1 MGPRA
6 LRLWAMALYREQGIV
21 LRTYKLGETDRIV
34 HVLSQG
40 RGKIRAVAKGVRRPG
55 SRFGGRLEPF
65 GHVDLQLY
73 EGRNLDVVNQVE
85 LITSFAEV
93 RDDYAR
99 SACGSAMVEGV
110 DRVAQE
116 SERNTR
122 LCLLLLDGLRALA
135 RHPAHPA
142 VVLDAFLLRLASVAG
157 YHPQLERCVG
167 CAAPGP
173 HAVFGIAAGGALC
186 RRCAPRDA
194 HPLEDRVAALLARF
208 TGTRWDD
215 LEDETDARTRRTAGA
230 LVESYLTYHLGK
242 PLKAWELV
250 PR

>member
-1 MGPRA
+1 
-6 LRLWAMALYREQGIV
+6 MALYREQGIV

-73 EGRNLDVVNQVE
+73 EGRNLDIVSQAE
-85 LITSFAEV
+85 LITPFAEV
-93 RDDYAR
+93 RADYAL
-99 SACGSAMVEGV
+99 SACGSVMVEGA

-116 SERNTR
+116 AERNTR
-122 LCLLLLDGLRALA
+122 LFLLLLDGLRALA

-142 VVLDAFLLRLASVAG
+142 LVLDAYLFRLVSVAG
-157 YHPQLERCVG
+157 YQAEVRRCVG
-167 CAAPGP
+167 CGAAGP
-173 HAVFGIAAGGALC
+173 HRVFGIAAGGALC
-186 RRCAPRDA
+186 RGCAPA
-194 HPLEDRVAALLARF
+194 GAQPLEARVAGLLARLE
-208 TGTRWDD
+208 GGPWDD
-215 LEDETDARTRRTAGA
+215 LAVETDARTRRAAGA
-230 LVESYLTYHLGK
+230 LVNSYLTYHLGK